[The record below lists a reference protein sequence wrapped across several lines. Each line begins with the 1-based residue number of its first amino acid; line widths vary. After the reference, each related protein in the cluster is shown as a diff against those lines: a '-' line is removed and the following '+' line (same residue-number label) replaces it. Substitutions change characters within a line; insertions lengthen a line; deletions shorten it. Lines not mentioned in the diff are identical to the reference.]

1 MHCSSQYGYRAHA
14 LIYSSWTRWYKTFT
28 IDPSSRVYDPSSRVY
43 DPSSRVYN
51 PSSRVYDPS
60 SRVYY
65 PSSRVYDPSSRVYD
79 PSSRVYDPSSRVYY
93 RWLIVIS
100 VAVIYNLVVVVA
112 RTIFWKLH
120 DQYMFWWL
128 ITDYLADVVYLTDI
142 VVNMRTGWYSFINC
156 SSSLYNSSA

>member
-28 IDPSSRVYDPSSRVY
+28 I
-43 DPSSRVYN
+43 
-51 PSSRVYDPS
+51 
-60 SRVYY
+60 
-65 PSSRVYDPSSRVYD
+65 DPSSRVYD